1 MGEIYEQLRIEFLLM
16 IHQRTLAKS
25 TAVTGIGIHSGK
37 KVSLTLHPAKADHG
51 IQFKRTDLA
60 NASTIKACA
69 LNVGATENNT
79 TIGTGENSIHTVEH
93 LLSVFYG
100 LGINNVYCEIDGPEI
115 PIMDGSGASFV
126 FLLKEAGIQ
135 TLNKSKKF
143 IIILEPVRVQLNDKW
158 AEFSPSSKLIID
170 ASITFSHPQIKT
182 QRKIFEFSCERYI
195 NEISRARTFGFL
207 SEVDTLKRKGLIKGG
222 SLDNA
227 LILDDFNIINR
238 EGSRFKDEFIRHK
251 ILDIIGD
258 FSLLNHELAGKIT
271 TYKSGHELNNL
282 LCRKLLENPK
292 AYESVSGSSIEK
304 EMLES
309 LQLPQTITPTFR

>member
-1 MGEIYEQLRIEFLLM
+1 M

-25 TAVTGIGIHSGK
+25 TTVTGIGIHSGQK
-37 KVSLTLHPAKADHG
+37 ASIVLHPAQADFG
-51 IQFKRTDLA
+51 IQFKRIDLK
-60 NASTIKACA
+60 NAPVLKAHPS
-69 LNVGATENNT
+69 NVGATENNT
-79 TIGTGENSIHTVEH
+79 TIGTGKNSVHTVEH

-100 LGINNVYCEIDGPEI
+100 LGINNIYCEIDGPEV

-135 TLNKSKKF
+135 NLNKSKKF
-143 IIILEPVRVQLNDKW
+143 IVILEPVRVQIDDKW
-158 AEFSPSSKLIID
+158 AELSPSPKLVID

-182 QRKIFEFSCERYI
+182 QRKIFDFSCERYI

-207 SEVDTLKRKGLIKGG
+207 SEVDMLKRKGLIKGG

-227 LILDDFNIINR
+227 LILDEFHIINE

-258 FSLLNHELAGKIT
+258 FSLLSHELAGKIT
-271 TYKSGHELNNL
+271 TYKSGHKLNNM
-282 LCRKLLENPK
+282 LCRKLLETPH
-292 AYESVSGSSIEK
+292 AFESVSGSSIEK
-304 EMLES
+304 EMLDS
-309 LQLPQTITPTFR
+309 LQLPKTITPTFR